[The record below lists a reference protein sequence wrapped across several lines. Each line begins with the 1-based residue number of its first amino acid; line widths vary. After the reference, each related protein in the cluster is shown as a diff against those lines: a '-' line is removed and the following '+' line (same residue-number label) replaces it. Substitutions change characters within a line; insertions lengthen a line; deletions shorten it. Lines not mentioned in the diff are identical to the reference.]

1 VIAYSDDILA
11 SPANADSLP
20 GMVARGAIGLIC
32 AMSNPVQLVFRDVA
46 DLPPAERERYFE
58 ERQVPADL
66 RNEVESLLRFDVTYA
81 GSLTDRVAVSAE
93 QFLNAK
99 SGAVEGGRCGPYRL
113 VRLLGEGG
121 MGTVFLA
128 QRTDGEVEQRVAI
141 KFVRNVP
148 QALSMRDRFLRERQI
163 LASLS
168 HPGIARLFDAGH
180 TPEGQ
185 PYIVMEY
192 IEGTPIDDYSR
203 NLDLRAKLGL
213 FLRVSDAVSYAH
225 RSLVIHRDL
234 KPANILV
241 EANGQPKLLDFGIA
255 KILDEAADRE
265 LTRERLMTPD
275 YASPEQV
282 RGAAQTTATDVYS
295 LGAVLYRLLTGGS
308 PHIPSGERPESV
320 EVMICVTEPAA
331 PSRVNPSL
339 PRDLDYI
346 LGKALRKQPE
356 ERYASVDA
364 FAEDIRAFLDS
375 KPVRARAGSA
385 WYHTRKF
392 MRRHWLPVTAVWA
405 AMVCLS
411 AGMYVANRERAVALH
426 RFGQLRQLANR
437 MLHFDAAIRGLPGST
452 KARQEIVAASMDYL
466 EGLGREAR
474 NDTDLAMDLAN
485 GYELLAEAQGV
496 PPNPNLGQFAAARE
510 SLRKADAFIKK
521 VLAATPGRPDAL
533 LLAADIQQDRMI
545 LASTEQRDDEVL
557 AAGHECAS
565 RLDALIGS
573 GRASPE
579 QARDAA
585 RVYLNVG
592 QANMNAHRFEDA
604 ARYVRRGIELAR
616 SASSTP
622 EYLAV
627 AFSLLANV
635 LRYSG
640 DLDGA
645 LQSVS
650 EARSLAESIRF
661 PDEPQQALTLY
672 PILLRQGWILGEDE
686 DSIGLG
692 RPAEAVEPLRKAF
705 DMVDRQAA
713 KDPDDAAM
721 RDRVST
727 VGRLL
732 GDNLRYLDPAQALAV
747 YDRALGRVREVK
759 DNVRARREE
768 ALLLARSSYVLD
780 SLRRGGEA
788 GARID
793 SALDL
798 LRATGD
804 YPAAK
809 IELGES
815 TDAVIRA
822 LGDHAAEAGRPERAM
837 EVYRD
842 LLEKAMASK
851 PNPGADLRQ
860 ANDLSQIYRA
870 LARLYRKAGERGA
883 AESLDAR
890 RVELWRGW
898 NVRLPGNP
906 LVQRR
911 LSASLGESR

>member
-1 VIAYSDDILA
+1 MGKS
-11 SPANADSLP
+11 
-20 GMVARGAIGLIC
+20 GAMGNL
-32 AMSNPVQLVFRDVA
+32 VQLVFRDVA
-46 DLPPAERERYFE
+46 DLSASERERYFE

-66 RNEVESLLRFDVTYA
+66 RHEVESLLRFDVTGA
-81 GSLTDRVAVSAE
+81 GSLTERVAQSAE

-99 SGAVEGGRCGPYRL
+99 SGAREGGRCGPYRL

-128 QRTDGEVEQRVAI
+128 ERMDGEVEQRVAI

-185 PYIVMEY
+185 PYLVMEY
-192 IEGTPIDDYSR
+192 IEGTPIDVYSAD
-203 NLDLRAKLGL
+203 LDLRGKLSL
-213 FLRVSDAVSYAH
+213 FLRITDAVSYAH
-225 RSLVIHRDL
+225 RNLVIHRDL

-241 EANGQPKLLDFGIA
+241 DAGGQPKLLDFGIA

-265 LTRERLMTPD
+265 LTRERLLTPD

-295 LGAVLYRLLTGGS
+295 LGAVLYRLLTGRS

-331 PSRVNPSL
+331 PSRLNASL

-364 FAEDIRAFLDS
+364 LAADIRAFLDAR
-375 KPVRARAGSA
+375 PVAARSGSA

-405 AMVCLS
+405 AIVCLS
-411 AGMYVANRERAVALH
+411 AGMYVANRERAIALH

-452 KARQEIVAASMDYL
+452 KARQEIVSASMDYL

-474 NDTDLAMDLAN
+474 NDTDLAMDLAD
-485 GYELLAEAQGV
+485 GYQLLAEAQGV
-496 PPNPNLGQFAAARE
+496 PPNPNLGQFAAAGE
-510 SLRKADAFIKK
+510 SLRRAEVFIKR
-521 VLAATPGRPDAL
+521 VLAATPSRPDAL
-533 LLAADIQQDRMI
+533 LLAAEIEQDRMI
-545 LASTEQRDDEVL
+545 LASTEQRDGDVL
-557 AAGHECAS
+557 AAGRECAM
-565 RLDALIGS
+565 RLDALIES
-573 GRASPE
+573 RRASPD
-579 QARDAA
+579 QAKDAA
-585 RVYLNVG
+585 RIYVNVG

-604 ARYVRRGIELAR
+604 ARYVRRGIELSR
-616 SASSTP
+616 SASPAP
-622 EYLAV
+622 EYRAV
-627 AFSLLANV
+627 ALSLLANV
-635 LRYSG
+635 LRYTG

-645 LQSVS
+645 LQSIT
-650 EARSLAESIRF
+650 EARSLAERIRF
-661 PDEPQQALTLY
+661 PDGQQQAMTLY

-705 DMVDRQAA
+705 DLVERQAA
-713 KDPDDAAM
+713 KDPNDAAM

-747 YDRALGRVREVK
+747 YDRAVGRAREVK

-780 SLRRGGEA
+780 GLHRSQEA

-793 SALDL
+793 SALEL

-809 IELGES
+809 IVLGE
-815 TDAVIRA
+815 TTHQVIRA
-822 LGDHAAEAGRPERAM
+822 LADHEAETSRTERAI
-837 EVYRD
+837 EVYRE
-842 LLEKAMASK
+842 LLDKAMATT
-851 PNPGADLRQ
+851 PNPDRDLRQ
-860 ANDLSQIYRA
+860 ANDLSQIYQA

-883 AESLDAR
+883 AGSMEYRA
-890 RVELWRGW
+890 VELWRGW
-898 NVRLPGNP
+898 NLRLPDNP
-906 LVQRR
+906 FVQRR
-911 LSASLGESR
+911 LSAGLGESR